1 MKSQL
6 KAKGILSE
14 TIGRHASITTMKEIG
29 RELGIS
35 IATVSR
41 ALRNFPEVNGETRE
55 RVLRRAQ
62 ELSYQPN
69 SSARAKRAILEA
81 DLRIRHDIA
90 VVGCGNVHYADSL
103 RVPLTSID
111 QDSNRLGAI
120 AARMALS
127 IVKRRNRSGP
137 AAYWFPPGS

>member
-1 MKSQL
+1 
-6 KAKGILSE
+6 
-14 TIGRHASITTMKEIG
+14 MKEIG

-41 ALRNFPEVNGETRE
+41 ALSNRPEVNWETRE

-69 SSARAKRAILEA
+69 SSARAMRAILEA
-81 DLRIRHDIA
+81 GFRIPHDIA

-127 IVKRRNRSGP
+127 IVTNRNRSAPRSVLVP
-137 AAYWFPPGS
+137 ARLVIRASSQS